1 MFMFRPLPK
10 ADGSSDHR
18 FGLLEPAQAGLA
30 DQSLRLPGADQMSC
44 GLVVG
49 PEAYHSGPEAYHSG
63 PEACHSGREGF
74 VRGRGSFVRDR
85 GIFVD
90 GYRGFVDGYRG
101 FVDENHHLFSS
112 TYDRSRG

>member
-49 PEAYHSGPEAYHSG
+49 PEAYHSG
-63 PEACHSGREGF
+63 REGF
-74 VRGRGSFVRDR
+74 VRGRG
-85 GIFVD
+85 IFVG

>member
-49 PEAYHSGPEAYHSG
+49 PEAYHSG
-63 PEACHSGREGF
+63 REGF
-74 VRGRGSFVRDR
+74 VRGREIFVRGR
-85 GIFVD
+85 E
-90 GYRGFVDGYRG
+90 G

-112 TYDRSRG
+112 TYERSRG

>member
-1 MFMFRPLPK
+1 M
-10 ADGSSDHR
+10 
-18 FGLLEPAQAGLA
+18 A

-49 PEAYHSGPEAYHSG
+49 PEAYHRV
-63 PEACHSGREGF
+63 REGFVRDRGSF

-85 GIFVD
+85 GI
-90 GYRGFVDGYRG
+90 FVDGYRG